1 MLSITTELAALLSSV
16 DRPGDFYV
24 SGTTEILAPRLEV
37 EGVGPLALPLLPAQ
51 AEQLISVAE
60 RAPYGQGENTLV
72 DTEVRRT
79 WQMGPDRVRIQGKH
93 WVRTL
98 EAILARVADG
108 LGVTEPI
115 AAEFYKL
122 LVYDP
127 GSFFVSHRDTE
138 KAPGMFATLVLV
150 LPSISTGGELV
161 VRHKGREVRL
171 ALHCE
176 DPAEA
181 AFAAFYA
188 DCVHEVLPVTAGYR
202 LTLVYNLLR
211 RGKGPRP
218 EPPSYEDE
226 QTRLTKLLR
235 AWVDEKQSPDNDAPE
250 KIVYVLEHAYTP
262 AELGF
267 TALKGADAAAA
278 GVLVAAAQQSNCDLH
293 LALLAVQESGIAEYT
308 ESYGSRRRW
317 SEEEEEE
324 DGYEAVEV
332 CERQVD
338 LSEWRRPDGG
348 VLAMGEIPVE
358 DEELSPPHALEETE
372 PDEEHFH
379 EATGNEGASFER
391 TYHRAA
397 LVLWPHERLFAV
409 LSQAGLRVTL
419 PYLSNLVER
428 WAADGEDGPSPLWLQ
443 AHDLSGHMLVNWPWP
458 MQSYG
463 WHSETPSATA
473 RMLTLLTRL
482 QDTVRLDTFLADIAA
497 HGLDDK
503 GDNNAILPAL
513 ELLPRDRAL
522 VLLERIVAGSA
533 ATSLS
538 ACGDLLARAVAGQ
551 PPDRQAD
558 FRGAAV
564 TLVDLLP
571 GDATYAAPKEPWRH
585 RLEIEP
591 GFTVDLFTALE
602 QIDKTLAERTAD
614 QILAWPKIYGF
625 DAVLVPAVQELIGSP
640 VLQSSAAV
648 QKLRIACI
656 RHLRARVAEPL
667 EEPRDWKRASK
678 LRCRCPHCTELSR
691 YLADPERKT
700 WAFKAV
706 ETARRHVEDTI
717 REAHCDLDLTTDRRG
732 RPYTLVCT
740 KNQASYE
747 RQVKQRKK
755 DWANLKRLEEGV
767 NTPSAQADGFS
778 ENA

>member
-37 EGVGPLALPLLPAQ
+37 EGLGLIALPLLPAQ
-51 AEQLISVAE
+51 AEQLIALAE
-60 RAPYGQGENTLV
+60 RAPYGRGENTMV
-72 DTEVRRT
+72 DVEVRRT
-79 WQMGPDRVRIQGKH
+79 WQIGPDQVQIQGKH
-93 WVRTL
+93 WARTL
-98 EAILARVADG
+98 EVILARVADG

-115 AAEFYKL
+115 TAEFYKL
-122 LVYDP
+122 LMYDP

-138 KAPGMFATLVLV
+138 KASGMFATLVLV
-150 LPSISTGGELV
+150 LPSNAMGGELV

-188 DCVHEVLPVTAGYR
+188 DCVHEVLPVTTGYR

-218 EPPSYEDE
+218 EPPNYADE
-226 QTRLTKLLR
+226 QTRLAKALR
-235 AWVDEKQSPDNDAPE
+235 TWVDDKQFPDRDAPE
-250 KIVYVLEHAYTP
+250 KIVYLLEHAYTS

-267 TALKGADAAAA
+267 ETLKGADAAAA
-278 GVLVAAAQQSNCDLH
+278 GVLAAAAQQSGCDLH
-293 LALLAVQESGIAEYT
+293 LAQLAVQESGIAEYT
-308 ESYGSRRRW
+308 ETYGSRRRW
-317 SEEEEEE
+317 SEEEE
-324 DGYEAVEV
+324 DGFEAVEV
-332 CERQVD
+332 CDRQVD
-338 LSEWRRPDGG
+338 LSAWRRLDGG
-348 VLAMGEIPVE
+348 VLEMGEIPVE
-358 DEELSPPHALEETE
+358 EEELSPLHALDEME

-391 TYHRAA
+391 TYRRAA

-428 WAADGEDGPSPLWLQ
+428 WAADGENGPSPLWLQ

-458 MQSYG
+458 SPSSYG
-463 WHSETPSATA
+463 WQSETPSAAA

-482 QDTVRLDTFLADIAA
+482 KDTAHLDTFLVDIAA

-503 GDNNAILPAL
+503 GDNDAILL
-513 ELLPRDRAL
+513 TLDLLPQDRAL

-538 ACGDLLARAVAGQ
+538 ACGDLLARAVAAQ
-551 PPDRQAD
+551 SPDRRAD
-558 FRGAAV
+558 FRGAAI

-571 GDATYAAPKEPWRH
+571 GDAARGAPKEPWRR
-585 RLEIEP
+585 RLAIEP
-591 GFTVDLFTALE
+591 GFVVDLFTALE
-602 QIDKTLAERTAD
+602 HIDKTLAERAAD
-614 QILAWPKIYGF
+614 HILAWPNIYGL
-625 DAVLVPAVQELIGSP
+625 DAVLVPAVQKLMESP

-648 QKLRIACI
+648 QKLRLACLEYL
-656 RHLRARVAEPL
+656 HTRVAESL
-667 EEPRDWKRASK
+667 EEPRDWRRASK
-678 LRCRCPHCTELSR
+678 LKCQCPHCTELSR
-691 YLADPERKT
+691 YLADPARQT

-706 ETARRHVEDTI
+706 ETTRRHVEDTI
-717 REAHCDLDLTTDRRG
+717 REAHCDLDVTTDHRG

-755 DWANLKRLEEGV
+755 DGANLKKLEEEV
-767 NTPSAQADGFS
+767 NTPSAPADGFS
-778 ENA
+778 DHA